1 MPMALTWRIHDPQCT
16 VAAHY
21 KGFTV
26 FLRLIAVSA
35 VSLLFAGCVSVT
47 SSSYGGASS
56 GASPPLATVVMEEFR
71 VTSDPGISVY
81 VRNKRPAGV
90 SSFSADRTLVY
101 VHGATYPSETAFDLK
116 LDGLSWMD
124 YIAQRGYDVYL
135 LDVRGYGQSTRPAQM
150 DKPATESAPF
160 AGTEEAMRDV
170 DAVVEFVR
178 KRRNVDK
185 VNLLAWSW
193 GTAIMQ
199 WYSSVNSQKVNK
211 LVLYA
216 PVWIRQSASLVQT
229 GPGPV
234 AAYRTV
240 RRDQAKARW
249 LTGVPADKQA
259 DLIPVGWFDAW
270 ADATFA
276 TDPVGAKQ
284 NPPVLRAPNG
294 VVADGLK
301 YWGNGV
307 IPWKVENIKVP
318 VLLIKA
324 EWDQDTPAY
333 MAQALFPKLT
343 GAPYKRYVELGE
355 GTHSII
361 MEKNRMNLFREAQLF
376 LDEQHVQ
383 AK

>member
-1 MPMALTWRIHDPQCT
+1 M
-16 VAAHY
+16 
-21 KGFTV
+21 

-361 MEKNRMNLFREAQLF
+361 MEKNRMNLFREVQLF
-376 LDEQHVQ
+376 LDEVH
-383 AK
+383 K